1 MVPGVTSTLA
11 AAQSRAVGQIMLS
24 VSSIRSGEMQS
35 SEENVDI
42 IRESRSRCIKYKMQT
57 WREAAMAQIAE
68 SAYISG
74 ERGED

>member
-11 AAQSRAVGQIMLS
+11 AAQSPAVGQIIAECLKHQ
-24 VSSIRSGEMQS
+24 IRVMQS